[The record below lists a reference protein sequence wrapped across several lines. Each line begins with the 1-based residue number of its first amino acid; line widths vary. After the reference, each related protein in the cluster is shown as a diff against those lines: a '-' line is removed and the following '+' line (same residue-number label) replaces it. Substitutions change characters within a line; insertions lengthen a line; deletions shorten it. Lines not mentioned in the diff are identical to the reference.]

1 MNEQAM
7 NKRARIMAVMLGMV
21 AVALYFGFMW
31 LTANG
36 SL

>member
-1 MNEQAM
+1 MNEQGM
-7 NKRARIMAVMLGMV
+7 SKRARIMAVMLGMI
-21 AVALYFGFMW
+21 AVVLYFGFMW